1 MEHKYIQTAI
11 DYKKNVAGKFV
22 LVEGAKL
29 KQRIDGERFAVTR
42 KIDGHMQVVFY
53 VDGQVTEQLEPS
65 SSLERPSRDGTRRS
79 QVFMLNANGK
89 EKASEGLKCLD
100 AFAEAVK
107 AAGLKQAII
116 AAELYLPRPEGRPRC
131 GDVQAALAD
140 DAKRDQL
147 ALAPF
152 DIVELDGE
160 KWQAE
165 HYADTHNKL
174 CTIFQNEQ
182 VKPVQNRNASSKDEV
197 QEIFDEWVGGEG
209 AEGLVVHSESP
220 IVWKVKERHTIDAA
234 VIGYTTA
241 ERGIRDL
248 MFAVRRPDGLFQM
261 FVLGS
266 TGLTDEQRADIA
278 QRLSTKHVES
288 QYVLSDSRGIAYQMV
303 KPELVFE
310 ISVLELVARG
320 NDDKIKMNP
329 LLRYLPSP
337 VGEGPGGE
345 AGWLMEGTTPGVT
358 ALGITLE
365 RERTDKQPTET
376 DVRISQLTDICPF
389 EEVENSKLSTLN
401 SQLLERHVYKKVSG
415 EKVMLHKFLLWKTNK
430 EQSGRYPAYIIY
442 HTDYS
447 SARKEMIKRDMLYSN
462 DEQQIRDLLAA
473 EIADNVKKGWEE
485 V

>member
-1 MEHKYIQTAI
+1 MIEQKYIQTAI

-29 KQRIDGERFAVTR
+29 KQRIDGQRFAVTR

-53 VDGQVTEQLEPS
+53 VDGQV
-65 SSLERPSRDGTRRS
+65 
-79 QVFMLNANGK
+79 FMLNANGK
-89 EKASEGLKCLD
+89 QKAEKLKCLD
-100 AFAEAVK
+100 AFSEAVK
-107 AAGLKQAII
+107 AAGLKQAVI

-152 DIVELDGE
+152 DIIELDEE
-160 KWQAE
+160 KWHAE

-182 VKPVQNRNASSKDEV
+182 VKPVQMRNASSKDEV
-197 QEIFDEWVGGEG
+197 QEIFDEWVGGES

-241 ERGIRDL
+241 DRGIRDL

-288 QYVLSDSRGIAYQMV
+288 QYVLSDSRGIAYQML

-329 LLRYLPSP
+329 LLKYD
-337 VGEGPGGE
+337 E
-345 AGWLMEGTTPGVT
+345 AQGWLMEGVTPGVS
-358 ALGITLE
+358 ALGITIDQ
-365 RERTDKQPTET
+365 ERTDKQPNET

-389 EEVENSKLSTLN
+389 EEPEGGKAELAKSE
-401 SQLLERHVYKKVSG
+401 LLERHVYKKVSG

-442 HTDYS
+442 HTDFS
-447 SARKEMIKRDMLYSN
+447 SSRKELIKRDMLYSN

-473 EIADNVKKGWEE
+473 EIADNIKKGWEKI
-485 V
+485 

>member
-1 MEHKYIQTAI
+1 MIEQKFTQIAI

-42 KIDGHMQVVFY
+42 KIDGHMQVVFF
-53 VDGQVTEQLEPS
+53 VDG
-65 SSLERPSRDGTRRS
+65 

-89 EKASEGLKCLD
+89 QKAEKLKCLD
-100 AFAEAVK
+100 AFAEALK
-107 AAGLKQAII
+107 TAGLKQAII

-174 CTIFQNEQ
+174 CTIFNSQFSILNSQ
-182 VKPVQNRNASSKDEV
+182 LVQPVQMRNASSNDEV
-197 QEIFDEWVGGEG
+197 QQIYEEWVEGEG

-337 VGEGPGGE
+337 VGEGSGGE
-345 AGWLMEGTTPGVT
+345 AGWLMEGTTPGVV
-358 ALGITLE
+358 ALGITIDQ
-365 RERTDKQPTET
+365 ERTDKQPNET

-389 EEVENSKLSTLN
+389 EEPEGGSALSLQPST
-401 SQLLERHVYKKVSG
+401 LLERHVYKKVSG
-415 EKVMLHKFLLWKTNK
+415 EKIMLHKFLLWKTNK

-442 HTDYS
+442 HTDFS
-447 SARKEMIKRDMLYSN
+447 SGRKEMIKRDMLYSN
-462 DEQQIRDLLAA
+462 DEQQIRELLAA
-473 EIADNVKKGWEE
+473 EIADNIKKGWEK
-485 V
+485 VNG

>member
-1 MEHKYIQTAI
+1 MIEQKYIQTAI

-53 VDGQVTEQLEPS
+53 
-65 SSLERPSRDGTRRS
+65 DGT

-89 EKASEGLKCLD
+89 QKAEKLKCLD

-107 AAGLKQAII
+107 TAGLKQAVI

-152 DIVELDGE
+152 DIIELDGE
-160 KWQAE
+160 EWKAE

-182 VKPVQNRNASSKDEV
+182 VKPVQMRNASSNDEV
-197 QEIFDEWVGGEG
+197 QQIYEEWVEGEG

-220 IVWKVKERHTIDAA
+220 IVWKVKTRHTIDAA
-234 VIGYTTA
+234 VIGYTLSSA
-241 ERGIRDL
+241 NQPLPSGRSEGGLIRDL

-266 TGLTDEQRADIA
+266 TGLKDEERADIA
-278 QRLSTKHVES
+278 KRLSEKHVDS

-329 LLRYLPSP
+329 LLRYD
-337 VGEGPGGE
+337 EQQ
-345 AGWLMEGTTPGVT
+345 GWLMEGTTPGVV
-358 ALGITLE
+358 ALGITIDQ
-365 RERTDKQPTET
+365 ERTDKQPNET

-389 EEVENSKLSTLN
+389 EEPEGGKAELAKSE
-401 SQLLERHVYKKVSG
+401 LLERHVYKKVSG

-442 HTDYS
+442 HTDFS
-447 SARKEMIKRDMLYSN
+447 SSRKELIKRDMLYSN

-473 EIADNVKKGWEE
+473 EIADNIKKGWEE
-485 V
+485 IQ

>member
-1 MEHKYIQTAI
+1 MEQKYIQTAI

-53 VDGQVTEQLEPS
+53 
-65 SSLERPSRDGTRRS
+65 DGT

-89 EKASEGLKCLD
+89 QKAEQLKCLD

-182 VKPVQNRNASSKDEV
+182 VKPVQMRNASSKDEV

-234 VIGYTTA
+234 AIGYTTA
-241 ERGIRDL
+241 DHGIRDL

-329 LLRYLPSP
+329 LLKYD
-337 VGEGPGGE
+337 EE
-345 AGWLMEGTTPGVT
+345 AGWLMEGTTPGVS
-358 ALGITLE
+358 ALGITIE
-365 RERTDKQPTET
+365 RERTDKQPNET

-389 EEVENSKLSTLN
+389 EEVGANNQQPIAK

-473 EIADNVKKGWEE
+473 EIADNVKKGWEK
-485 V
+485 VA

>member
-1 MEHKYIQTAI
+1 MEQKYIQAAI

-53 VDGQVTEQLEPS
+53 VDGN
-65 SSLERPSRDGTRRS
+65 
-79 QVFMLNANGK
+79 VFMLNANGK

-152 DIVELDGE
+152 DIIELDGE
-160 KWQAE
+160 AWKAS

-174 CTIFQNEQ
+174 CTIFNSQFSILNSQ
-182 VKPVQNRNASSKDEV
+182 LVQPVQMRNASSNDEV
-197 QEIFDEWVGGEG
+197 QQIYEEWVEGEG
-209 AEGLVVHSESP
+209 AEGLVVHSEAP
-220 IVWKVKERHTIDAA
+220 IVWKVKTRHTIDAA

-261 FVLGS
+261 FDLGS
-266 TGLTDEQRADIA
+266 TGLKDEERADIA
-278 QRLSTKHVES
+278 KRLSEKHVES

-329 LLRYLPSP
+329 LLRYD
-337 VGEGPGGE
+337 EQQ
-345 AGWLMEGTTPGVT
+345 GWLMEGTTPGVV
-358 ALGITLE
+358 ALGITIDQ
-365 RERTDKQPTET
+365 ERTDKQPNET

-389 EEVENSKLSTLN
+389 EEPEGGKAELAKSE
-401 SQLLERHVYKKVSG
+401 LLERHVYKKVSG

-430 EQSGRYPAYIIY
+430 EQSGRYPAYIIF

-462 DEQQIRDLLAA
+462 DEQQIRDLLSA
-473 EIADNVKKGWEE
+473 EIADNVKKGWEK

>member
-1 MEHKYIQTAI
+1 MEQKYIQTAI
-11 DYKKNVAGKFV
+11 DYKKKVAGKFV

-29 KQRIDGERFAVTR
+29 KQRIDGERFCVTR

-53 VDGQVTEQLEPS
+53 DGK
-65 SSLERPSRDGTRRS
+65 
-79 QVFMLNANGK
+79 QVFMLNASGK
-89 EKASEGLKCLD
+89 ERAKDLKCLD
-100 AFAEAVK
+100 VFAEAVK

-165 HYADTHNKL
+165 HYSDTHDKL

-182 VKPVQNRNASSKDEV
+182 VKPVQMRNASSKDEV
-197 QEIFDEWVGGEG
+197 QEIFDEWVEGEG

-234 VIGYTTA
+234 AIGYTTA
-241 ERGIRDL
+241 DRGIRDL

-303 KPELVFE
+303 MPELVFE

-329 LLRYLPSP
+329 LLKFD
-337 VGEGPGGE
+337 E
-345 AGWLMEGTTPGVT
+345 AQGWLMEGTTPGVS

-365 RERTDKQPTET
+365 RERTDKQPNET

-389 EEVENSKLSTLN
+389 EEPDANSQKLTAK

-415 EKVMLHKFLLWKTNK
+415 AKVMLHKFLLWKTNK
-430 EQSGRYPAYIIY
+430 EQSGRYPAYIIF

-447 SARKEMIKRDMLYSN
+447 SGRKEMIKRDMLYSN

-473 EIADNVKKGWEE
+473 EIAANVKKGWEK

>member
-1 MEHKYIQTAI
+1 MIDQKYIQTAI

-22 LVEGAKL
+22 LVEGAKI

-53 VDGQVTEQLEPS
+53 VDGQV
-65 SSLERPSRDGTRRS
+65 
-79 QVFMLNANGK
+79 FMLNANGK
-89 EKASEGLKCLD
+89 QKAEKLKCLD

-107 AAGLKQAII
+107 AAGLKQAVI
-116 AAELYLPRPEGRPRC
+116 AAELYLPVSSPNGEVGRGLRPRC

-140 DAKRDQL
+140 DAKRDLL

-160 KWQAE
+160 KWKTE

-174 CTIFQNEQ
+174 CTIFQAEQ
-182 VKPVQNRNASSKDEV
+182 VKPVQMRNASSKDEV

-209 AEGLVVHSESP
+209 AEGLVVHTESP

-234 VIGYTTA
+234 VIGYTLSSANPSLPSGRT
-241 ERGIRDL
+241 GGGLIRDL

-329 LLRYLPSP
+329 LLKFD
-337 VGEGPGGE
+337 E
-345 AGWLMEGTTPGVT
+345 AQGWLMEGTTPGVT

-365 RERTDKQPTET
+365 RERTDKQPNET

-389 EEVENSKLSTLN
+389 EEVENSQLSTLN

>member
-1 MEHKYIQTAI
+1 MEQKYIQTAI

-29 KQRIDGERFAVTR
+29 KQRIDGERFCVTR

-53 VDGQVTEQLEPS
+53 VDGQV
-65 SSLERPSRDGTRRS
+65 
-79 QVFMLNANGK
+79 FMLNANGK
-89 EKASEGLKCLD
+89 QKAEKLKCLD
-100 AFAEAVK
+100 AFAENVK

-116 AAELYLPRPEGRPRC
+116 AAELYLPRDGGRPRC
-131 GDVQAALAD
+131 GDVQTALAD

-152 DIVELDGE
+152 DIIELDGNVW
-160 KWQAE
+160 KAE

-174 CTIFQNEQ
+174 CTIFQSEQ
-182 VKPVQNRNASSKDEV
+182 VKPVQMRNATSVDEV
-197 QEIFDEWVGGEG
+197 KGIYDEWVEGEG
-209 AEGLVVHSESP
+209 AEGIVLHNESP
-220 IVWKVKERHTIDAA
+220 IIWKVKTRHTIDAT

-241 ERGIRDL
+241 DRGIRDL

-266 TGLTDEQRADIA
+266 TGLKDEERADIA

-329 LLRYLPSP
+329 LLQYD
-337 VGEGPGGE
+337 E
-345 AGWLMEGTTPGVT
+345 AQGWLMEGTTPGVS
-358 ALGITLE
+358 AIGVTLE
-365 RERTDKQPTET
+365 RERTDKQPNET
-376 DVRISQLTDICPF
+376 DIRISQLTDICPF
-389 EEVENSKLSTLN
+389 EEPEGGKAELAKSE
-401 SQLLERHVYKKVSG
+401 LLERHVYKKVSG

-430 EQSGRYPAYIIY
+430 EQSGRYPAYIIF
-442 HTDYS
+442 HTDFS
-447 SARKEMIKRDMLYSN
+447 SSRKELIKRDMLYSN

-473 EIADNVKKGWEE
+473 EIASNVKKGWEE
-485 V
+485 VV

>member
-1 MEHKYIQTAI
+1 MIDQKYIQTAI

-29 KQRIDGERFAVTR
+29 KQRIDGQRFAVTR

-53 VDGQVTEQLEPS
+53 VNG
-65 SSLERPSRDGTRRS
+65 

-89 EKASEGLKCLD
+89 QKAEQLKCLD

-107 AAGLKQAII
+107 AADLKQAVI

-131 GDVQAALAD
+131 GDVQAALAA

-152 DIVELDGE
+152 DIIELDG
-160 KWQAE
+160 KAWKAE
-165 HYADTHNKL
+165 HYADTHKRL
-174 CTIFQNEQ
+174 YEIFNFQSSIFNLLQ
-182 VKPVQNRNASSKDEV
+182 PVQMRNASSNDEV
-197 QEIFDEWVGGEG
+197 QQIYEEWVEGEG
-209 AEGLVVHSESP
+209 AEGLVVHSEAP
-220 IVWKVKERHTIDAA
+220 IVWKVKTRHTIDAA

-241 ERGIRDL
+241 DRGIRDL

-329 LLRYLPSP
+329 LLKYD
-337 VGEGPGGE
+337 E
-345 AGWLMEGTTPGVT
+345 AQGWLMEGTTPGVT

-365 RERTDKQPTET
+365 RERADKQPNET

-389 EEVENSKLSTLN
+389 EEPEGGSALSRQPST
-401 SQLLERHVYKKVSG
+401 LLERHVYKKVSG
-415 EKVMLHKFLLWKTNK
+415 AKVMLHKFLLWKTNK
-430 EQSGRYPAYIIY
+430 EQSGRYPAFIIY
-442 HTDYS
+442 HTDFS
-447 SARKEMIKRDMLYSN
+447 SGRKEIIKRDMLYSN
-462 DEQQIRDLLAA
+462 DEQQIRELLTA
-473 EIADNVKKGWEE
+473 EIAANIKKGWEE
-485 V
+485 IK

>member
-1 MEHKYIQTAI
+1 MEQKYIQAAI

-53 VDGQVTEQLEPS
+53 IDG
-65 SSLERPSRDGTRRS
+65 

-89 EKASEGLKCLD
+89 QKAEKLKCLD

-107 AAGLKQAII
+107 AADLKQAVI

-174 CTIFQNEQ
+174 CAIFQNEQ
-182 VKPVQNRNASSKDEV
+182 VKPVQMRNASSKDEV
-197 QEIFDEWVGGEG
+197 QEIFDEWVGGES

-234 VIGYTTA
+234 VIGYTIA
-241 ERGIRDL
+241 DRGIRDL

-329 LLRYLPSP
+329 LLKFD
-337 VGEGPGGE
+337 E
-345 AGWLMEGTTPGVT
+345 AQGWLMEGVTPGVV

-365 RERTDKQPTET
+365 RERTDKQPNET

-389 EEVENSKLSTLN
+389 EEPEGGKAEMAKSE
-401 SQLLERHVYKKVSG
+401 LLERHVYKKVSG

-447 SARKEMIKRDMLYSN
+447 SSRKEMIKRDMLYSN
-462 DEQQIRDLLAA
+462 DEEQIRDLLAA

-485 V
+485 I

>member
-1 MEHKYIQTAI
+1 MEQKYIQTAI
-11 DYKKNVAGKFV
+11 DYKKNVAGKFM

-29 KQRIDGERFAVTR
+29 KQRIDGERFCVTR

-53 VDGQVTEQLEPS
+53 VDGQV
-65 SSLERPSRDGTRRS
+65 
-79 QVFMLNANGK
+79 FMLNASGK
-89 EKASEGLKCLD
+89 ERAKDLKCLD
-100 AFAEAVK
+100 VFAEAVK

-140 DAKRDQL
+140 DTKRDLL

-152 DIVELDGE
+152 DIVELNGE

-174 CTIFQNEQ
+174 CAIFQNEQ
-182 VKPVQNRNASSKDEV
+182 VKPVQMRNASSKDEV

-234 VIGYTTA
+234 AIGYTTA
-241 ERGIRDL
+241 DRGIRDL

-329 LLRYLPSP
+329 LLKYD
-337 VGEGPGGE
+337 E
-345 AGWLMEGTTPGVT
+345 AQGWLMEGITPGVS

-365 RERTDKQPTET
+365 HERTDKQPNET

-389 EEVENSKLSTLN
+389 EEPDANSQKLTAK

-430 EQSGRYPAYIIY
+430 EQSGRYPAYIIF

-485 V
+485 IK

>member
-1 MEHKYIQTAI
+1 MIEQKYIQTAI
-11 DYKKNVAGKFV
+11 DYKKNVAGRFV

-53 VDGQVTEQLEPS
+53 VNG
-65 SSLERPSRDGTRRS
+65 
-79 QVFMLNANGK
+79 QVFMLNASGK
-89 EKASEGLKCLD
+89 QKAEQLKCLD

-107 AAGLKQAII
+107 TAGLKQAVI

-160 KWQAE
+160 KWHAE

-182 VKPVQNRNASSKDEV
+182 VKPVQMRNASSKDEV

-209 AEGLVVHSESP
+209 AEGLVVHSESH

-241 ERGIRDL
+241 DRGIRDL

-278 QRLSTKHVES
+278 KRLSTKHVES

-329 LLRYLPSP
+329 LLKFD
-337 VGEGPGGE
+337 E
-345 AGWLMEGTTPGVT
+345 AQGWLMEGTTPGVT

-365 RERTDKQPTET
+365 RERADKQPNET

-389 EEVENSKLSTLN
+389 EEPEGGSALSLQPST
-401 SQLLERHVYKKVSG
+401 LLERHVYKKVSG
-415 EKVMLHKFLLWKTNK
+415 AKVMLHKFLLWKTNK

-447 SARKEMIKRDMLYSN
+447 SSRKEMIKRDMLYSN
-462 DEQQIRDLLAA
+462 DEQQIRELLAA
-473 EIADNVKKGWEE
+473 EIADNIKKGWEK
-485 V
+485 VNG

>member
-1 MEHKYIQTAI
+1 MIEQKYIQTAI

-53 VDGQVTEQLEPS
+53 VDGQV
-65 SSLERPSRDGTRRS
+65 
-79 QVFMLNANGK
+79 FMLNANGK
-89 EKASEGLKCLD
+89 EKANEGLKCLD

-116 AAELYLPRPEGRPRC
+116 AAELYLPREGGRPRC
-131 GDVQAALAD
+131 GDVQAALAN
-140 DAKRDQL
+140 DAKRDLL

-152 DIVELDGE
+152 DIIELDGE
-160 KWQAE
+160 AWKAE
-165 HYADTHNKL
+165 NYADTHNKL

-182 VKPVQNRNASSKDEV
+182 VKPVQMRNASSNDEV
-197 QEIFDEWVGGEG
+197 QQIYEEWVEGEG
-209 AEGLVVHSESP
+209 AEGLVVHSEAP
-220 IVWKVKERHTIDAA
+220 IVWKVKTRHTIDAA

-329 LLRYLPSP
+329 LLKYD
-337 VGEGPGGE
+337 E
-345 AGWLMEGTTPGVT
+345 AQGWLMEGTTPGVS

-365 RERTDKQPTET
+365 RERTDKQPNET

-389 EEVENSKLSTLN
+389 EEPDANSQQPTAK

-415 EKVMLHKFLLWKTNK
+415 AKVMLHKFLLWKTNK

-447 SARKEMIKRDMLYSN
+447 SSRKELIKRDMLYSN
-462 DEQQIRDLLAA
+462 EEQQIRDLLAA
-473 EIADNVKKGWEE
+473 EIADNVKKGWEK

>member
-1 MEHKYIQTAI
+1 MIEQKYIHTAI

-53 VDGQVTEQLEPS
+53 VDN
-65 SSLERPSRDGTRRS
+65 
-79 QVFMLNANGK
+79 QVFMLNASGMQ
-89 EKASEGLKCLD
+89 KAEQLKCLD

-116 AAELYLPRPEGRPRC
+116 AAELYLPRSEGRPRC

-160 KWQAE
+160 KWHAE

-174 CTIFQNEQ
+174 CTIFNSQSSNLKSQ
-182 VKPVQNRNASSKDEV
+182 IVKPVQMRNASSNDEV
-197 QEIFDEWVGGEG
+197 KEIYEEWVEGEG

-220 IVWKVKERHTIDAA
+220 IVWKVKARHTIDAA

-241 ERGIRDL
+241 DRGIRDL
-248 MFAVRRPDGLFQM
+248 MFAVRREDGLYQM

-266 TGLTDEQRADIA
+266 TGLTDDERASLA
-278 QRLSTKHVES
+278 QRLSEKHVES

-320 NDDKIKMNP
+320 NDDKIRMNP
-329 LLRYLPSP
+329 LLQYDDK
-337 VGEGPGGE
+337 
-345 AGWLMEGTTPGVT
+345 AGWLMEGTTPGVS
-358 ALGITLE
+358 ALGITVE
-365 RERTDKQPTET
+365 RERTDKQPNET

-389 EEVENSKLSTLN
+389 EEPEGGSAKLEKSE
-401 SQLLERHVYKKVSG
+401 LLERHVYKKVSG
-415 EKVMLHKFLLWKTNK
+415 AKVMLHKFLLWKTNK

-442 HTDYS
+442 HTDFS
-447 SARKEMIKRDMLYSN
+447 SGRKEMIKRDMLYSN
-462 DEQQIRDLLAA
+462 DEKQIRELLAA

-485 V
+485 VN

>member
-1 MEHKYIQTAI
+1 MEQKYIQTAI

-53 VDGQVTEQLEPS
+53 IDE
-65 SSLERPSRDGTRRS
+65 

-89 EKASEGLKCLD
+89 QKAEQLKCLD

-107 AAGLKQAII
+107 TAGLKQAII

-131 GDVQAALAD
+131 GDVQAGLAD

-182 VKPVQNRNASSKDEV
+182 VKPVQMRNASSKDEV

-234 VIGYTTA
+234 AIGYTTA
-241 ERGIRDL
+241 DRGIRDL

-266 TGLTDEQRADIA
+266 TGLTDEERADIA

-329 LLRYLPSP
+329 LLKYD
-337 VGEGPGGE
+337 EE
-345 AGWLMEGTTPGVT
+345 AGWLMEGTTPGVS
-358 ALGITLE
+358 ALGITIE
-365 RERTDKQPTET
+365 RERTDKQPNET

-389 EEVENSKLSTLN
+389 EESEGGRAELAKSE
-401 SQLLERHVYKKVSG
+401 LLERHVYKKVSG
-415 EKVMLHKFLLWKTNK
+415 AKVMLHKFLLWKTNK

-473 EIADNVKKGWEE
+473 EIADNVKKGWEKI
-485 V
+485 

>member
-1 MEHKYIQTAI
+1 MEQKYIQAAI

-53 VDGQVTEQLEPS
+53 VDGQV
-65 SSLERPSRDGTRRS
+65 
-79 QVFMLNANGK
+79 FMLNANGK
-89 EKASEGLKCLD
+89 EKANEGLKCLD

-116 AAELYLPRPEGRPRC
+116 AAELYLPREGGRPRC
-131 GDVQAALAD
+131 GDVQAALAN
-140 DAKRDQL
+140 DAKRDLL

-152 DIVELDGE
+152 DIIELDGE
-160 KWQAE
+160 AWKAE
-165 HYADTHNKL
+165 NYADTHNKL
-174 CTIFQNEQ
+174 CTIFGPLPASPLGEEL
-182 VKPVQNRNASSKDEV
+182 VRPVQMRNASSKDEV

-209 AEGLVVHSESP
+209 AEGLVVHSESH

-234 VIGYTTA
+234 VIGYTLSSANPSLPSGRT
-241 ERGIRDL
+241 GGGLIRDL

-329 LLRYLPSP
+329 LLKFD
-337 VGEGPGGE
+337 E
-345 AGWLMEGTTPGVT
+345 AQGWLMEGTTPGVS
-358 ALGITLE
+358 ALGITIDQ
-365 RERTDKQPTET
+365 ERTDKQPNEI

-389 EEVENSKLSTLN
+389 EEPEGVSAKLEKSE
-401 SQLLERHVYKKVSG
+401 LLERHVYKKVSG
-415 EKVMLHKFLLWKTNK
+415 AKVMLHKFLLWKTNK

-462 DEQQIRDLLAA
+462 DEQQIRDLLAT
-473 EIADNVKKGWEE
+473 EIADNIKKGWER

>member
-1 MEHKYIQTAI
+1 MEQKYIQTAI

-53 VDGQVTEQLEPS
+53 
-65 SSLERPSRDGTRRS
+65 DGT

-89 EKASEGLKCLD
+89 QKAEQLKCLD

-107 AAGLKQAII
+107 AAGLKQAVI

-160 KWQAE
+160 KWHAE

-174 CTIFQNEQ
+174 CTIFQSEQ
-182 VKPVQNRNASSKDEV
+182 VKPVQMRNASSKDEV

-241 ERGIRDL
+241 DRGIRDL

-329 LLRYLPSP
+329 LLKYD
-337 VGEGPGGE
+337 E
-345 AGWLMEGTTPGVT
+345 AQGWLMEGVTSGVV
-358 ALGITLE
+358 ALGITIDQ
-365 RERTDKQPTET
+365 ERTDKQPNET

-389 EEVENSKLSTLN
+389 EELGNSKFKIQN
-401 SQLLERHVYKKVSG
+401 SKLLERHVYKKVSG

>member
-1 MEHKYIQTAI
+1 MIEQKYIQTAI

-29 KQRIDGERFAVTR
+29 KLRIDGQRFAVTR
-42 KIDGHMQVVFY
+42 KIDGHMQVVFF
-53 VDGQVTEQLEPS
+53 VDGQVL
-65 SSLERPSRDGTRRS
+65 
-79 QVFMLNANGK
+79 MLNANGK
-89 EKASEGLKCLD
+89 QKAEKLKCLD

-107 AAGLKQAII
+107 AAGLKQAVI
-116 AAELYLPRPEGRPRC
+116 AAELCLSRPEGRPRC

-160 KWQAE
+160 KWHAE

-182 VKPVQNRNASSKDEV
+182 VKPVQMRNASSNDEV
-197 QEIFDEWVGGEG
+197 QQIYEEWVEGEG
-209 AEGLVVHSESP
+209 AEGLVVHSEAP

-241 ERGIRDL
+241 DRGIRDL

-261 FVLGS
+261 FALGS
-266 TGLTDEQRADIA
+266 TGLTDDDRADIA
-278 QRLSTKHVES
+278 KRLSEKHVES

-310 ISVLELVARG
+310 ISVLELVVRG

-329 LLRYLPSP
+329 LLKYD
-337 VGEGPGGE
+337 E
-345 AGWLMEGTTPGVT
+345 AQGWLMESTTPGVSV
-358 ALGITLE
+358 LGITLE
-365 RERTDKQPTET
+365 RERTDKQPNET

-389 EEVENSKLSTLN
+389 EEPEGGSALSRQPST
-401 SQLLERHVYKKVSG
+401 LLERHVYKKVSG
-415 EKVMLHKFLLWKTNK
+415 PKVMLHKFLLWKTNK
-430 EQSGRYPAYIIY
+430 EQSGRYPAFIIY
-442 HTDYS
+442 HTDFS
-447 SARKEMIKRDMLYSN
+447 SGRKELIKRDMLYSN

-473 EIADNVKKGWEE
+473 EIADNIKKGWEE
-485 V
+485 IK

>member
-1 MEHKYIQTAI
+1 MIEQKYIQAAI

-29 KQRIDGERFAVTR
+29 KQRIDGQRFAVTR

-53 VDGQVTEQLEPS
+53 VD
-65 SSLERPSRDGTRRS
+65 S
-79 QVFMLNANGK
+79 QVFMLNASGK
-89 EKASEGLKCLD
+89 ERARGLKCLD
-100 AFAEAVK
+100 AFVEAVK

-116 AAELYLPRPEGRPRC
+116 AAELYLPRDGGRPRC

-140 DAKRDQL
+140 KRDQL

-152 DIVELDGE
+152 DIIELDGE
-160 KWQAE
+160 AWKAE

-182 VKPVQNRNASSKDEV
+182 VKPVQMRNASSNDEV
-197 QEIFDEWVGGEG
+197 QQIYEEWVESEG
-209 AEGLVVHSESP
+209 AEGLVVHSEAP
-220 IVWKVKERHTIDAA
+220 IVWKVKTRHTIDAA

-241 ERGIRDL
+241 DRGIRDL

-261 FVLGS
+261 FALGS
-266 TGLTDEQRADIA
+266 TGMTDDDRADIA
-278 QRLSTKHVES
+278 KRLSEKHVES

-303 KPELVFE
+303 KPGLVFE

-329 LLRYLPSP
+329 LLKYD
-337 VGEGPGGE
+337 E
-345 AGWLMEGTTPGVT
+345 AQGWLMESTTPGVSV
-358 ALGITLE
+358 LGITLE
-365 RERTDKQPTET
+365 RERTDKQPNET

-389 EEVENSKLSTLN
+389 EELEGGKAELAKSE
-401 SQLLERHVYKKVSG
+401 LLERHVYKKVSG

-442 HTDYS
+442 HTDFS
-447 SARKEMIKRDMLYSN
+447 SSRKELIKRDMLYSN

-473 EIADNVKKGWEE
+473 EIADNIKKGWEE
-485 V
+485 IK

>member
-1 MEHKYIQTAI
+1 MDQKYIQTAI

-53 VDGQVTEQLEPS
+53 
-65 SSLERPSRDGTRRS
+65 DGT

-89 EKASEGLKCLD
+89 QKAEQLKCLD

-107 AAGLKQAII
+107 AVGLKQAVI

-174 CTIFQNEQ
+174 CTIFNGQSSMVNGQ
-182 VKPVQNRNASSKDEV
+182 LVSPVQMRSASSKDEV

-209 AEGLVVHSESP
+209 AEGLVVHSESH

-329 LLRYLPSP
+329 LLKFD
-337 VGEGPGGE
+337 E
-345 AGWLMEGTTPGVT
+345 AQGWLMEGTTPGVT

-365 RERTDKQPTET
+365 RERTDKQPNET

-473 EIADNVKKGWEE
+473 EIADNIKKGWEE
-485 V
+485 IK

>member
-1 MEHKYIQTAI
+1 MIEQKYIQTAI

-53 VDGQVTEQLEPS
+53 
-65 SSLERPSRDGTRRS
+65 DGT

-89 EKASEGLKCLD
+89 QKAEKLKCLD

-152 DIVELDGE
+152 DIIELDGE
-160 KWQAE
+160 EWKAE

-182 VKPVQNRNASSKDEV
+182 VKPVQMRNASSNDEV
-197 QEIFDEWVGGEG
+197 QQIYEEWVEGEG
-209 AEGLVVHSESP
+209 AEGLVVHSEAP

-241 ERGIRDL
+241 DRGIRDL

-266 TGLTDEQRADIA
+266 TGLKDEERSDIA
-278 QRLSTKHVES
+278 KRLSERHVES

-329 LLRYLPSP
+329 LLRYD
-337 VGEGPGGE
+337 E
-345 AGWLMEGTTPGVT
+345 AQGWLMEGTTPGVV
-358 ALGITLE
+358 ALGITIE
-365 RERTDKQPTET
+365 QERTDKQPNET

-389 EEVENSKLSTLN
+389 EEPDANSQKLTAK

-447 SARKEMIKRDMLYSN
+447 SGRKEMIKRDMLYSN
-462 DEQQIRDLLAA
+462 EEQQIRDLLAA
-473 EIADNVKKGWEE
+473 EIADNVKKGWEKI
-485 V
+485 